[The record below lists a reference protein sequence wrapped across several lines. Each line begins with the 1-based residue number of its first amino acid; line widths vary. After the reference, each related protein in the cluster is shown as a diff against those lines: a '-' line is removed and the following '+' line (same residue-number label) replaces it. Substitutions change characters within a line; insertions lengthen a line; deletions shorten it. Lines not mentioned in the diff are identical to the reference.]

1 MEISTRQ
8 HRPKSLSESIAK
20 LEESLFE
27 AEQKGNTMKVKAL
40 KLVLKR
46 LKKNVEFE
54 NAASLHQRTGK
65 KNKA

>member
-1 MEISTRQ
+1 MTS
-8 HRPKSLSESIAK
+8 KAESIAK

-27 AEQKGNTMKVKAL
+27 AEQKGNTRKVKAL

-54 NAASLHQRTGK
+54 NATSLYKRTGK
-65 KNKA
+65 KNKAR